1 MIRLMPARSDQPQPV
16 VLAQRLRVHAGQLRG
31 DRDDE
36 DRRVLGDGAAHV
48 GLLARTVGRETHRAP
63 LCCTAAVIRGR
74 GSPSSASSTLTA
86 SSAAGVS
93 RLGTAT
99 STVTS
104 RSPDRPL
111 PGTPRPRT
119 RSVWPLAV
127 PAGTLSVTLPSSV
140 GTVSVAPRVASAKVI
155 GTVRVRSLP
164 LRPNSS
170 WSDTWTTTKRSP
182 AGPPRRPGAPLPASR
197 IRWPSLTPAGIR
209 TVMVRV
215 WLVTPLPAQ
224 VGQGSSTTWPVPR
237 QLRHGS
243 EKANAPWLR
252 LVTPAPLHTGQV
264 CGLVPGR
271 APLPWQVGQVP
282 GLCIRSGTVTP
293 STASSKARVAS
304 VSTSWPRAGPDAA
317 WLRLRALVPGPA
329 APPKRPPNRSPR
341 PPARPAPAPAPLSR
355 SPKSNVVPPAPPGNP
370 PGKP

>member
-140 GTVSVAPRVASAKVI
+140 GTVSV
-155 GTVRVRSLP
+155 
-164 LRPNSS
+164 
-170 WSDTWTTTKRSP
+170 
-182 AGPPRRPGAPLPASR
+182 
-197 IRWPSLTPAGIR
+197 
-209 TVMVRV
+209 RV

-243 EKANAPWLR
+243 ENANAPWLR
-252 LVTPAPLHTGQV
+252 LVTPAPWHTGQM
-264 CGLVPGR
+264 CGLVPGL
-271 APLPWQVGQVP
+271 APLPLQVGHVP
-282 GLCIRSGTVTP
+282 GLCMRSGTVTP
-293 STASSKARVAS
+293 RAASSKESVAS

-317 WLRLRALVPGPA
+317 CCRARVEPGA
-329 APPKRPPNRSPR
+329 APPAPPPKRLPKMSPSPPPAPPR
-341 PPARPAPAPAPLSR
+341 PPAAPKR
-355 SPKSNVVPPAPPGNP
+355 SPRS
-370 PGKP
+370 